1 MENGTIWLKPKPTHI
16 DEYFEDFLNYLKSSG
31 NAYDTL
37 YTESLR
43 LLKERVALLVEA
55 RTGAP
60 MYRQDKAQEV
70 LTFNTRLC
78 GAWLLAVKDASRQE
92 RKLVLLTMINNLV
105 CLCMQNT
112 TTALNRSTF
121 AYRSVP
127 ELIGMAM
134 RLMTHDMP
142 NMLTFS
148 WNDLIGFSL
157 DMFVSNFLKMK
168 FATESEACYEGKGLI
183 AVKNAEIMLATYNKD
198 VHEKKYMQKST
209 THLLP
214 EYGFDVSST
223 QDLQLKESKKDDV
236 EAIEEFVDD
245 IMQAM
250 KGCKKEASAK
260 RLLNYTEGELVPVE
274 VTEVTP
280 LRIAVK
286 TIDPS
291 YAQIEGQLVF
301 EQNLKIFSKIYR
313 PEVWAKVLN
322 VGDRFNVNVNPANS
336 TFSLTD
342 LFVEYIN
349 ENAQPGY
356 GFDAHNHKAVGGE
369 KVLKLREFWTDE
381 GFMVYVDLTE
391 EQDEDLDANGRNAG
405 VEIEKINTYGEF
417 KGCLYG
423 SISDYDVEKTD
434 ISRDDVCPRM
444 LRRFID
450 SLSHISI
457 TEKKEE
463 QEAIQPEF
471 VKEYLNTL
479 NVLQSHEAN
488 PMLRYRILSVI
499 RILCTLIESEKDEK
513 YCNYIAKYIKTLI
526 LFAKADS
533 DEWNTIAVIDTP
545 EDLKDEETVTNGADI
560 LKILSCFAKGY
571 DATSDILDPYIE
583 SENETLSKTAS
594 LVQSYNRLC
603 GILENKT
610 LRGIKKQILNQ
621 LSVVTDGDSTLE
633 LSNELEGIFGE
644 EDDMKEFK
652 TSFFEAPTNAKVQ
665 LQSYNIFRGICA
677 MMNNRGGVLYLGV
690 DDKGIP
696 VGLKNDLDT
705 LARKF
710 GMSPTLDAYMIQIN
724 RQGEEWFGETYWK
737 YVTLKPINE
746 HNVVSIVVEP
756 YPYDVV
762 YLKDGT
768 TYLRK
773 NNSSAQI
780 TDEST
785 IEDIRRRRQEALRKS
800 DDKIIIL
807 KDAIQKKRRVRFV
820 GYKSINSGTIKN
832 RIVEPFHIDDNE
844 YVHCYEAEQ
853 DKVKIFRISRAEKI
867 VMTDEPWKF
876 KEKHKLLSIDPFH
889 MSGEKKIDVRLR
901 LKLQAMTALKEY
913 YPGTSRYIRQDG
925 SDTWM
930 LETFTYN
937 LYPLMVFYLSH
948 AQYVEIV
955 DVKGLKEAVADYVK
969 QYLHI

>member
-1 MENGTIWLKPKPTHI
+1 
-16 DEYFEDFLNYLKSSG
+16 
-31 NAYDTL
+31 
-37 YTESLR
+37 
-43 LLKERVALLVEA
+43 
-55 RTGAP
+55 
-60 MYRQDKAQEV
+60 
-70 LTFNTRLC
+70 
-78 GAWLLAVKDASRQE
+78 
-92 RKLVLLTMINNLV
+92 
-105 CLCMQNT
+105 
-112 TTALNRSTF
+112 
-121 AYRSVP
+121 
-127 ELIGMAM
+127 
-134 RLMTHDMP
+134 
-142 NMLTFS
+142 
-148 WNDLIGFSL
+148 
-157 DMFVSNFLKMK
+157 
-168 FATESEACYEGKGLI
+168 
-183 AVKNAEIMLATYNKD
+183 
-198 VHEKKYMQKST
+198 
-209 THLLP
+209 
-214 EYGFDVSST
+214 
-223 QDLQLKESKKDDV
+223 
-236 EAIEEFVDD
+236 
-245 IMQAM
+245 
-250 KGCKKEASAK
+250 
-260 RLLNYTEGELVPVE
+260 
-274 VTEVTP
+274 
-280 LRIAVK
+280 
-286 TIDPS
+286 
-291 YAQIEGQLVF
+291 
-301 EQNLKIFSKIYR
+301 
-313 PEVWAKVLN
+313 
-322 VGDRFNVNVNPANS
+322 
-336 TFSLTD
+336 
-342 LFVEYIN
+342 
-349 ENAQPGY
+349 
-356 GFDAHNHKAVGGE
+356 
-369 KVLKLREFWTDE
+369 
-381 GFMVYVDLTE
+381 
-391 EQDEDLDANGRNAG
+391 
-405 VEIEKINTYGEF
+405 
-417 KGCLYG
+417 
-423 SISDYDVEKTD
+423 
-434 ISRDDVCPRM
+434 M

-457 TEKKEE
+457 TEKEEE

-479 NVLQSHEAN
+479 NVLQSHETN

-560 LKILSCFAKGY
+560 LTILSCFAKGY
-571 DATSDILDPYIE
+571 DATSDTLDPYIE

-800 DDKIIIL
+800 DNKIIIL

-901 LKLQAMTALKEY
+901 LKLQAVTALKEY
-913 YPGTSRYIRQDG
+913 YPGISRYIRQDG

-948 AQYVEIV
+948 AQYVEII
-955 DVKGLKEAVADYVK
+955 DAKGLKEAVADYVK

>member
-78 GAWLLAVKDASRQE
+78 GAWLLAVKNTTMQE

-134 RLMTHDMP
+134 QLMTHDMP
-142 NMLTFS
+142 NVLTFS
-148 WNDLIGFSL
+148 WNDIIGFSL
-157 DMFVSNFLKMK
+157 DMFVVNFLKMR
-168 FATESEACYEGKGLI
+168 FATKSEACCEGKGLI

-198 VHEKKYMQKST
+198 VHEKKYMPKST

-245 IMQAM
+245 ILQAM
-250 KGCKKEASAK
+250 KGCKKEVSAK

-286 TIDPS
+286 T
-291 YAQIEGQLVF
+291 
-301 EQNLKIFSKIYR
+301 
-313 PEVWAKVLN
+313 
-322 VGDRFNVNVNPANS
+322 
-336 TFSLTD
+336 
-342 LFVEYIN
+342 
-349 ENAQPGY
+349 
-356 GFDAHNHKAVGGE
+356 
-369 KVLKLREFWTDE
+369 
-381 GFMVYVDLTE
+381 
-391 EQDEDLDANGRNAG
+391 
-405 VEIEKINTYGEF
+405 
-417 KGCLYG
+417 
-423 SISDYDVEKTD
+423 
-434 ISRDDVCPRM
+434 
-444 LRRFID
+444 ID

-479 NVLQSHEAN
+479 NVLQSHETN

-571 DATSDILDPYIE
+571 DATSDTLDPYIE

-785 IEDIRRRRQEALRKS
+785 IEDIRRRRQEALRKT

-820 GYKSINSGTIKN
+820 GYKSINSGTITN

-913 YPGTSRYIRQDG
+913 YPGISRYIRQDG

-948 AQYVEIV
+948 AQYVEII
-955 DVKGLKEAVADYVK
+955 DAKGLKEAVADYVK

>member
-1 MENGTIWLKPKPTHI
+1 MENRTIWLKPKPTHI

-55 RTGAP
+55 RTSAP
-60 MYRQDKAQEV
+60 MYRQDKAQEA

-92 RKLVLLTMINNLV
+92 RKQVLLTMLNNLV

-127 ELIGMAM
+127 DLIGMAM
-134 RLMTHDMP
+134 RLMTYDMP
-142 NMLTFS
+142 NVLTFS

-157 DMFVSNFLKMK
+157 DMFVVNFLKMR
-168 FATESEACYEGKGLI
+168 FATESEACCEGKGLI
-183 AVKNAEIMLATYNKD
+183 AVKNAQIMLAAYSKD
-198 VHEKKYMQKST
+198 VYEKKYMPKST

-245 IMQAM
+245 ILQAM
-250 KGCKKEASAK
+250 KGYKKEVSAK
-260 RLLNYTEGELVPVE
+260 RLLNYTDGELVPVE

-291 YAQIEGQLVF
+291 YTPIEGQLIF

-313 PEVWAKVLN
+313 PEVWARVLN
-322 VGDRFNVNVNPANS
+322 VGDRFNAVVNTANS
-336 TFSLTD
+336 SFSLTD
-342 LFVEYIN
+342 LFVDYI
-349 ENAQPGY
+349 EDNAQPGY
-356 GFDAHNHKAVGGE
+356 DFDAHNHKAVSG
-369 KVLKLREFWTDE
+369 VLKLREFWTED
-381 GFMVYVDLTE
+381 GFMVYINLTE
-391 EQDEDLDANGRNAG
+391 EEDEQLDDNDRNAYI
-405 VEIEKINTYGEF
+405 EIEKCYTYGEF
-417 KGCLYG
+417 RGCLYG
-423 SISDYDVEKTD
+423 NIVNYQVEKRD

-457 TEKKEE
+457 TEKEEE

-479 NVLQSHEAN
+479 NLLQSHEAN

-583 SENETLSKTAS
+583 SENETLSKTA
-594 LVQSYNRLC
+594 
-603 GILENKT
+603 
-610 LRGIKKQILNQ
+610 
-621 LSVVTDGDSTLE
+621 
-633 LSNELEGIFGE
+633 
-644 EDDMKEFK
+644 
-652 TSFFEAPTNAKVQ
+652 
-665 LQSYNIFRGICA
+665 
-677 MMNNRGGVLYLGV
+677 
-690 DDKGIP
+690 
-696 VGLKNDLDT
+696 
-705 LARKF
+705 
-710 GMSPTLDAYMIQIN
+710 
-724 RQGEEWFGETYWK
+724 
-737 YVTLKPINE
+737 
-746 HNVVSIVVEP
+746 
-756 YPYDVV
+756 
-762 YLKDGT
+762 
-768 TYLRK
+768 
-773 NNSSAQI
+773 
-780 TDEST
+780 
-785 IEDIRRRRQEALRKS
+785 
-800 DDKIIIL
+800 
-807 KDAIQKKRRVRFV
+807 
-820 GYKSINSGTIKN
+820 
-832 RIVEPFHIDDNE
+832 
-844 YVHCYEAEQ
+844 
-853 DKVKIFRISRAEKI
+853 
-867 VMTDEPWKF
+867 
-876 KEKHKLLSIDPFH
+876 
-889 MSGEKKIDVRLR
+889 
-901 LKLQAMTALKEY
+901 
-913 YPGTSRYIRQDG
+913 
-925 SDTWM
+925 
-930 LETFTYN
+930 
-937 LYPLMVFYLSH
+937 
-948 AQYVEIV
+948 
-955 DVKGLKEAVADYVK
+955 
-969 QYLHI
+969 